1 MSPSSSVSRPFDGD
15 GTGKKCM
22 LTRDIKKHIRK
33 TQEIVRITNVM
44 YLLAAS
50 RMARVRR
57 LREQARCYFREMGRL
72 LALAH
77 AHLKKQDLSLLT
89 PRPARTLWYV
99 VITPD
104 QGFCGGLPSTI
115 NRWATTC
122 AQEQQKRMAQ
132 QAGGKLPTIGY
143 LTVGKKGSDYL
154 KRTNQHLV
162 QVFPHT
168 ELTWAFALQITQV
181 ILEAFDKEA
190 VDAVFLVYAKP
201 DRETPQLVVEQL
213 VPLSFLPGSL
223 GEATGQEAVT
233 AVTAATETP
242 RRLDAYT
249 FFVPKVERIFPQLV
263 FHFLVSHIYVALLE
277 GAMSEYTAR
286 MVAMKQAT
294 TKARE
299 ALEDLTRAYNTAR
312 QAQITNELL
321 EITSAAE
328 ALREQLF
335 P

>member
-1 MSPSSSVSRPFDGD
+1 
-15 GTGKKCM
+15 M

-50 RMARVRR
+50 RMAKVRR
-57 LREQARCYFREMGRL
+57 HREQARFYFKEMGRL

-104 QGFCGGLPSTI
+104 QGFCGGLPSLI

-132 QAGGKLPTIGY
+132 QVGGKFPTIAY
-143 LTVGKKGSDYL
+143 VTVGKKGSDYL

-162 QVFPHT
+162 QAFPHT
-168 ELTWAFALQITQV
+168 ELTWAFALQITQI

-190 VDAVFLVYAKP
+190 VDAVFLVYARP
-201 DRETPQLVVEQL
+201 DRETPQMVVEQL
-213 VPLSFLPGSL
+213 VPVSFLPGSL
-223 GEATGQEAVT
+223 GEATRQEAVAAVTAVT

-277 GAMSEYTAR
+277 GVMSEYTAR

-294 TKARE
+294 AKARE
-299 ALEDLTRAYNTAR
+299 ALEDLTRAYNAAR

-328 ALREQLF
+328 ALRQQLF